1 MSKGA
6 LEPGCLAVI
15 IKSVDGASV
24 GIIVQ
29 CIRVVGEHSL
39 YGTVWRVRARQT
51 LVTVGGGISNEGD
64 MPAKWLRKIEP
75 GDGTIKD
82 QDVTK
87 KDNLIADKI

>member
-1 MSKGA
+1 MSKGQ

-24 GIIVQ
+24 GTIVQ
-29 CIRVVGEHSL
+29 CIRIVGEHSL
-39 YGTVWRVRARQT
+39 YGTVWRVRANKT

-75 GDGTIKD
+75 GDGTLNDKI
-82 QDVTK
+82 VTK
-87 KDNLIADKI
+87 KERPVADKI